1 MGKIFYLMGKSS
13 SGKDTIYKQLM
24 ADEDLHLK
32 NIVLYTTRPIR
43 QGEQEGIEYHFIT
56 EEQLANLEKE
66 GRIIELRAYDTCFGI
81 WKYCTVDAHIDLD
94 RGKLS
99 DHRNNRIL
107 LQKQKHFTEKKK

>member
-32 NIVLYTTRPIR
+32 TSYCTRQDRSDRENRKVSSIIHNR
-43 QGEQEGIEYHFIT
+43 RAACKSG
-56 EEQLANLEKE
+56 KE

-94 RGKLS
+94 RE
-99 DHRNNRIL
+99 II
-107 LQKQKHFTEKKK
+107 